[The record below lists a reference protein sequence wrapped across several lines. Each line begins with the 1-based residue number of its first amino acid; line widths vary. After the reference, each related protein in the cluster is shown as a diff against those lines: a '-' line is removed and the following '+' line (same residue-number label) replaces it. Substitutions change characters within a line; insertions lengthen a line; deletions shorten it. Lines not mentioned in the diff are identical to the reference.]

1 MLMFNK
7 KKDIDKDKKNEEE
20 KVIDEEIDDSN
31 VREIIV
37 ERRSGFNFSEV
48 IIIMIIA
55 IMFGFLLG
63 NIVNF
68 VVFNDNF
75 SSDEL
80 DELVTTYNNIIDNYY
95 EDVDKEELID
105 AGIQGMINYL
115 DDPYAT
121 YFSGDASDDFNEE
134 LDGTYDG
141 IGIEVMLSNGV
152 ISVGNVFDGSPAE
165 NSGVKVGDIVTKVND
180 TDITGKSL
188 SEVVSMISGEDSGN
202 TSKLTVNRDGVEL
215 SFELSKTTIETP
227 VVESEIYENNGK
239 NIGYIKID
247 IFNSNSYKQFN
258 SALKKLEKNNI
269 DGLVIDVRDNPGGYL
284 SEVKNILCLF
294 LNKKQVLY
302 QLQTKNETEKIY
314 GTKKSIDRDYP
325 VSVII
330 NDESASASEIL
341 ASAFKESY
349 GSHVVGI
356 NSYGKGTVQ
365 SASDLNSGD
374 TIKYTVQKWLTPDGN
389 WINDVGVVPTDRVET
404 VLQEGETL
412 TYDNDTMLQTAISV
426 VSQ

>member
-1 MLMFNK
+1 MF
-7 KKDIDKDKKNEEE
+7 KKNKNINDKENLEEV
-20 KVIDEEIDDSN
+20 KEEIEDNN

-68 VVFNDNF
+68 VVFSDSSS

-80 DELVTTYNNIIDNYY
+80 NELVSTYDNIVNNYY

-121 YFSGDASDDFNEE
+121 YFSGEASDNFNEE
-134 LDGTYDG
+134 LAGTYEG
-141 IGIEVMLSNGV
+141 IGIEVMLKDGV
-152 ISVGNVFDGSPAE
+152 VSVGNVFDNSPA
-165 NSGVKVGDIVTKVND
+165 SKAGVKVGDIVTKVND
-180 TDITGKSL
+180 TDINGKSL
-188 SEVVSMISGEDSGN
+188 TEVVNMISGNDSGKS
-202 TSKLTVNRDGVEL
+202 SKLTVTRDRQEL
-215 SFELSKTTIETP
+215 SFELSKDTIETP
-227 VVESEIYENNGK
+227 VVDSEIYESNNK
-239 NIGYIKID
+239 KIGYIKIE

-258 SALKKLEKNNI
+258 KILKKLEKNNI
-269 DGLVIDVRDNPGGYL
+269 EGLVIDVRDNPGGYL
-284 SEVKNILCLF
+284 SEVKNILSLF

-302 QLQTKNETEKIY
+302 QLQTKNKTEKVY
-314 GTKKSIDRDYP
+314 GTKKSVDRDYP

-389 WINDVGVVPTDRVET
+389 WVNDKGVVPTDRVET

-412 TYDNDTMLQTAISV
+412 TYENDTMLQTAISV
-426 VSQ
+426 VSE

>member
-1 MLMFNK
+1 MFK
-7 KKDIDKDKKNEEE
+7 KKKNNDKE
-20 KVIDEEIDDSN
+20 KVAEDITTKEEIDDNSN

-68 VVFNDNF
+68 VVFSDNS
-75 SSDEL
+75 SSDDAL
-80 DELVTTYNNIIDNYY
+80 DELVSTYDNIINNYY

-134 LDGTYDG
+134 LSGTYEG
-141 IGIEVMLSNGV
+141 IGIEVMLQDGV
-152 ISVGNVFDGSPAE
+152 VSVSNVFQDSPADKA
-165 NSGVKVGDIVTKVND
+165 GVKIGDIVTKVND
-180 TDITGKSL
+180 TDINGKSL
-188 SEVVSMISGEDSGN
+188 TEVVSMISGDDSKSK
-202 TSKLTVNRDGVEL
+202 SKLTVNREGFEL
-215 SFELSKTTIETP
+215 SFELSKDTIETP
-227 VVESEIYENNGK
+227 VVDSEIYENNGK
-239 NIGYIKID
+239 KIGYLKID

-284 SEVKNILCLF
+284 SEVKTILSLF

-302 QLQTKNETEKIY
+302 QLQTKNETEKVY
-314 GTKKSIDRDYP
+314 GTKKSVDRDYP

-349 GSHVVGI
+349 GSHIVGI

-389 WINDVGVVPTDRVET
+389 YINDKGVVPTDRVET
-404 VLQEGETL
+404 VLQDGETL
-412 TYDNDTMLQTAISV
+412 TYENDTMLQTAIRV
-426 VSQ
+426 VSE

>member
-1 MLMFNK
+1 MFKRNK
-7 KKDIDKDKKNEEE
+7 EKEEIID
-20 KVIDEEIDDSN
+20 DEEDN

-37 ERRSGFNFSEV
+37 ERRSGFSISEV
-48 IIIMIIA
+48 IIIMVIA

-68 VVFNDNF
+68 IVFDK
-75 SSDEL
+75 SSGDEKEL
-80 DELVTTYNNIIDNYY
+80 EELVTTYDNIVNNYY
-95 EDVDKEELID
+95 DDVNKEELID

-121 YFSGDASDDFNEE
+121 YFSGEASDDFNQE
-134 LDGTYDG
+134 LAGSYEG

-152 ISVGNVFDGSPAE
+152 VSVSKVFD
-165 NSGVKVGDIVTKVND
+165 NSSAFKEGIKVGDVITKVND
-180 TDITGKSL
+180 TDINGKTL
-188 SEVVSMISGEDSGN
+188 DEVVSMISGSDSKN
-202 TSKLTVNRDGVEL
+202 KAKITVTRDGEEL
-215 SFELSKTTIETP
+215 SFELSKGTIEIP
-227 VVESEIYENNGK
+227 VVSSEIYENNGK
-239 NIGYIKID
+239 KIGYIKID
-247 IFNSNSYKQFN
+247 MFSSKVYKQFN
-258 SALKKLEKNNI
+258 NALKKLEKKNI
-269 DGLVIDVRDNPGGYL
+269 EGLVIDVRDNPGGYL

-302 QLQTKNETEKIY
+302 QLQTKDETEKVY

-349 GSHVVGI
+349 GSRVVGI

-365 SASDLNSGD
+365 SASDLSSGD
-374 TIKYTVQKWLTPDGN
+374 TFKYTVQKWLTPDGN
-389 WINDVGVVPTDRVET
+389 WINDKGVVPTDRVET
-404 VLQEGETL
+404 VLQEGENL
-412 TYDNDTMLQTAISV
+412 TYENDTMLQTAISV
-426 VSQ
+426 VSE

>member
-1 MLMFNK
+1 MFK
-7 KKDIDKDKKNEEE
+7 KKKNNDKE
-20 KVIDEEIDDSN
+20 KVLENINAKEVIDDISN

-68 VVFNDNF
+68 VVFSDK
-75 SSDEL
+75 SSNKDGL
-80 DELVTTYNNIIDNYY
+80 NELVSTYDNIVNNYY

-121 YFSGDASDDFNEE
+121 YFSGDASDSFNEE
-134 LDGTYDG
+134 LSGNYEG
-141 IGIEVMLSNGV
+141 IGIEVMLKDGV
-152 ISVGNVFDGSPAE
+152 VSVGNVFDNSPAE
-165 NSGVKVGDIVTKVND
+165 DSGIKVGDIVTKVND
-180 TDITGKSL
+180 TDINGKSL
-188 SEVVSMISGEDSGN
+188 NEVVDMIG
-202 TSKLTVNRDGVEL
+202 SKNKVKITVNRDDNEIC
-215 SFELSKTTIETP
+215 FEIKKGTIETP
-227 VVESEIYENNGK
+227 VVFYETFENNNK
-239 NIGYIKID
+239 KIGYIKIE
-247 IFNSNSYKQFN
+247 IFNNNSYKQFN
-258 SALKKLEKNNI
+258 KALKKLEKNNI
-269 DGLVIDVRDNPGGYL
+269 EGLVIDVRDNPGGYL
-284 SEVKNILCLF
+284 SQVKEILCLF
-294 LNKKQVLY
+294 LKKKQVLY
-302 QLQTKNETEKIY
+302 QLQTKDKIEKVY
-314 GTKKSIDRDYP
+314 GTKKSVNRSYP

-349 GSHVVGI
+349 GSHIVGI

-389 WINDVGVVPTDRVET
+389 FINDKGVVPTDRVET
-404 VLQEGETL
+404 VLKDGEVL
-412 TYDNDTMLQTAISV
+412 TYDNDTMLKTAISV
-426 VSQ
+426 VSE

>member
-1 MLMFNK
+1 MFK
-7 KKDIDKDKKNEEE
+7 KKTNNDKENIIEDITTK
-20 KVIDEEIDDSN
+20 EEIDDNSN

-68 VVFNDNF
+68 VVFSDN
-75 SSDEL
+75 SSSNDEL
-80 DELVTTYNNIIDNYY
+80 DELVSTYDNIVNNYY

-134 LDGTYDG
+134 LSGTYEG
-141 IGIEVMLSNGV
+141 IGIEVMLKDGV
-152 ISVGNVFDGSPAE
+152 VSVSNVFDGSPA
-165 NSGVKVGDIVTKVND
+165 SKAGVKVGDIVTKVND
-180 TDITGKSL
+180 TDINGKSL
-188 SEVVSMISGEDSGN
+188 TEVVNMISGSDSGK
-202 TSKLTVNRDGVEL
+202 SSELTVTRDGQEL
-215 SFELSKTTIETP
+215 SFELHKGTIETP
-227 VVESEIYENNGK
+227 VVNSEIYENNGK
-239 NIGYIKID
+239 KIGYIKIE

-258 SALKKLEKNNI
+258 KTLKKLEKNNI
-269 DGLVIDVRDNPGGYL
+269 EGLVIDVRDNPGGYL
-284 SEVKNILCLF
+284 SEVENILCLF

-302 QLQTKNETEKIY
+302 QLQTKSKTEKVY

-389 WINDVGVVPTDRVET
+389 WVNDKGVVPTDRVET

-412 TYDNDTMLQTAISV
+412 TYDNDTMLHTAISV
-426 VSQ
+426 VSE

>member
-1 MLMFNK
+1 MFK
-7 KKDIDKDKKNEEE
+7 KNNNTKDKENLEDV
-20 KVIDEEIDDSN
+20 KVEEIDDSN

-68 VVFNDNF
+68 VVFNDK
-75 SSDEL
+75 SSNGNEL

-121 YFSGDASDDFNEE
+121 YFSGDASQNFNEE
-134 LDGTYDG
+134 LEGTYEG
-141 IGIEVMLSNGV
+141 IGVEVMLKDGI
-152 ISVGNVFDGSPAE
+152 ISVGNVFDGSPA
-165 NSGVKVGDIVTKVND
+165 SKVGVKIGDVITKVND
-180 TDITGKSL
+180 TDVTGKSL
-188 SEVVSMISGEDSGN
+188 TEVVNMISGSDTKS
-202 TSKLTVNRDGVEL
+202 SKLTVTRDGEEL
-215 SFELSKTTIETP
+215 SFELSKETIETP
-227 VVESEIYENNGK
+227 IVDSEIYENNNK
-239 NIGYIKID
+239 KIGYIKID

-258 SALKKLEKNNI
+258 DALKKLEKKNI
-269 DGLVIDVRDNPGGYL
+269 EGLVIDVRDNPGGYL
-284 SEVKNILCLF
+284 SEVKSILSLF

-302 QLQTKNETEKIY
+302 QLQTKTETEKVY

-389 WINDVGVVPTDRVET
+389 WVNDIGVVPTDRVET
-404 VLQEGETL
+404 VLKDGETL
-412 TYDNDTMLQTAISV
+412 NYDNDTMLQTAISV
-426 VSQ
+426 VSE

>member
-1 MLMFNK
+1 MFKKNK
-7 KKDIDKDKKNEEE
+7 NSKDKENLEEV
-20 KVIDEEIDDSN
+20 KVEELDDSN

-68 VVFNDNF
+68 VVFSDNS
-75 SSDEL
+75 SSDKEL
-80 DELVTTYNNIIDNYY
+80 DELVTTYDNIINNYY

-121 YFSGDASDDFNEE
+121 YFSGEASEDFNQE
-134 LDGTYDG
+134 LAGNYEG
-141 IGIEVMLSNGV
+141 IGVEIMLNNGV
-152 ISVGNVFDGSPAE
+152 VSVSRVFDNSPA
-165 NSGVKVGDIVTKVND
+165 SKVGVKVGDVVIKVND

-188 SEVVSMISGEDSGN
+188 TEVVSMISGENSGN
-202 TSKLTVNRDGVEL
+202 KSKLTVARNGEEL
-215 SFELSKTTIETP
+215 SFELAKGTIEVP
-227 VVESEIYENNGK
+227 VVNSEIYENNGK
-239 NIGYIKID
+239 KIGYIKID
-247 IFNSNSYKQFN
+247 LFSSKVYKQFN
-258 SALKKLEKNNI
+258 SALKNLEKNNI
-269 DGLVIDVRDNPGGYL
+269 QGLVIDVRDNPGGYL
-284 SEVKNILCLF
+284 SGVKSILCLF
-294 LNKKQVLY
+294 LDKRQVLY
-302 QLQTKNETEKIY
+302 QLQTKNKTEKIY
-314 GTKKSIDRDYP
+314 GTKKSIERDYP

-330 NDESASASEIL
+330 NDESASAAEIL

-349 GSHVVGI
+349 GSRIVGI

-365 SASDLNSGD
+365 SASDLKSGD

-389 WINDVGVVPTDRVET
+389 YINDKGVVPTDRVEN
-404 VLQEGETL
+404 VLQEGEIL
-412 TYDNDTMLQTAISV
+412 TFDNDVMLQTAINV
-426 VSQ
+426 VSE

>member
-1 MLMFNK
+1 MFKNR
-7 KKDIDKDKKNEEE
+7 KDKSIIEEDTI
-20 KVIDEEIDDSN
+20 KEEIDDSN

-68 VVFNDNF
+68 VVFSDG
-75 SSDEL
+75 SSSNKEL

-95 EDVDKEELID
+95 EDVDREELID

-121 YFSGDASDDFNEE
+121 YFSGEASNEFNEE
-134 LDGTYDG
+134 LAGNYEG
-141 IGIEVMLSNGV
+141 IGIEIMLNNATVRVSR
-152 ISVGNVFDGSPAE
+152 VFDNSPASKAGIKE
-165 NSGVKVGDIVTKVND
+165 GDIVTKVND
-180 TDITGKSL
+180 TDIKGKAL
-188 SEVVSMISGEDSGN
+188 TEVVSMISGENSGDK
-202 TSKLTVNRDGVEL
+202 SKLGVTRNGEEL
-215 SFELSKTTIETP
+215 SFELAKGTIEVP
-227 VVESEIYENNGK
+227 VVSSEVYESNGK
-239 NIGYIKID
+239 KIGYIKID
-247 IFNSNSYKQFN
+247 LFSSKVYKQFN
-258 SALKKLEKNNI
+258 SALKKLEKSDI
-269 DGLVIDVRDNPGGYL
+269 EGLVIDVRDNPGGYL

-294 LNKKQVLY
+294 LNKRQVLY
-302 QLQTKNETEKIY
+302 QLQTKSETEKIY
-314 GTKKSIDRDYP
+314 GTKKTIDRNYS

-349 GSHVVGI
+349 GSHIVGI

-389 WINDVGVVPTDRVET
+389 WINDNGVVPTDRVES

-412 TYDNDTMLQTAISV
+412 TYENDTMLQTAISL
-426 VSQ
+426 VSE

>member
-1 MLMFNK
+1 MFK
-7 KKDIDKDKKNEEE
+7 KNNNTKDKENLEDV
-20 KVIDEEIDDSN
+20 KVEEIDDSN

-68 VVFNDNF
+68 VVFNDK
-75 SSDEL
+75 SSNGDEL

-121 YFSGDASDDFNEE
+121 YFSGDASDNFNEE

-152 ISVGNVFDGSPAE
+152 ISVGNVFHGSPAE

-202 TSKLTVNRDGVEL
+202 TSKLTVNRNGEEL

-227 VVESEIYENNGK
+227 VVESEIYEFEYDY
-239 NIGYIKID
+239 NIYA
-247 IFNSNSYKQFN
+247 Y
-258 SALKKLEKNNI
+258 
-269 DGLVIDVRDNPGGYL
+269 
-284 SEVKNILCLF
+284 
-294 LNKKQVLY
+294 
-302 QLQTKNETEKIY
+302 
-314 GTKKSIDRDYP
+314 
-325 VSVII
+325 
-330 NDESASASEIL
+330 
-341 ASAFKESY
+341 
-349 GSHVVGI
+349 
-356 NSYGKGTVQ
+356 
-365 SASDLNSGD
+365 
-374 TIKYTVQKWLTPDGN
+374 
-389 WINDVGVVPTDRVET
+389 
-404 VLQEGETL
+404 
-412 TYDNDTMLQTAISV
+412 
-426 VSQ
+426 

>member
-1 MLMFNK
+1 MFNK
-7 KKDIDKDKKNEEE
+7 KKDIDEDKKNEEE
-20 KVIDEEIDDSN
+20 KVVDEEIDDSN

-68 VVFNDNF
+68 VVFNDNS

-134 LDGTYDG
+134 LSGTYEG

-239 NIGYIKID
+239 NIGCIKID

-426 VSQ
+426 VSE

>member
-1 MLMFNK
+1 MFKKNK
-7 KKDIDKDKKNEEE
+7 NSKDKENLEEV
-20 KVIDEEIDDSN
+20 KVEELDDSN

-68 VVFNDNF
+68 VVFSDNS
-75 SSDEL
+75 SSDKEL
-80 DELVTTYNNIIDNYY
+80 DELVTTYDNIINNYY

-121 YFSGDASDDFNEE
+121 YFSGEASEDFNQE
-134 LDGTYDG
+134 LAGNYEG
-141 IGIEVMLSNGV
+141 IGVEIMLNNGV
-152 ISVGNVFDGSPAE
+152 VSVSRVFDNSPA
-165 NSGVKVGDIVTKVND
+165 SKAGVKVGDVVIKVND

-188 SEVVSMISGEDSGN
+188 TEVVSMISGENSGN
-202 TSKLTVNRDGVEL
+202 KSKLTVTRNGEEL
-215 SFELSKTTIETP
+215 SFELAKGTIEVP
-227 VVESEIYENNGK
+227 VVNSQIYENNGK
-239 NIGYIKID
+239 KIGYIKID
-247 IFNSNSYKQFN
+247 LFSSKVYKQFN
-258 SALKKLEKNNI
+258 STLKNLEKNNI
-269 DGLVIDVRDNPGGYL
+269 QGLVIDVRDNPGGYL

-294 LNKKQVLY
+294 LDKKQVLY
-302 QLQTKNETEKIY
+302 QLQTKNKTEKIY
-314 GTKKSIDRDYP
+314 GTKKSIERDYP

-330 NDESASASEIL
+330 NDESASAAEIL

-349 GSHVVGI
+349 GSRIVGI

-389 WINDVGVVPTDRVET
+389 WVNDKGVVPTDRVET
-404 VLQEGETL
+404 VLQEGEIL
-412 TYDNDTMLQTAISV
+412 TFDNDVMLQTAINV
-426 VSQ
+426 VSE

>member
-1 MLMFNK
+1 MFRK
-7 KKDIDKDKKNEEE
+7 KKNNDKENIIEDITTK
-20 KVIDEEIDDSN
+20 EEIDDNSN

-68 VVFNDNF
+68 VVFSDNS
-75 SSDEL
+75 SSDDAL
-80 DELVTTYNNIIDNYY
+80 DELVSTYDNIINNYY

-134 LDGTYDG
+134 LSGTYEG
-141 IGIEVMLSNGV
+141 IGIEVMLQDGV
-152 ISVGNVFDGSPAE
+152 VSVSNVFQDSPADKA
-165 NSGVKVGDIVTKVND
+165 GVKIGDIVTKVND
-180 TDITGKSL
+180 TDINGKSL
-188 SEVVSMISGEDSGN
+188 TEVVSMISGDDSKSK
-202 TSKLTVNRDGVEL
+202 SKLTVNREGFEL
-215 SFELSKTTIETP
+215 SFELSKDTIETP
-227 VVESEIYENNGK
+227 VVDSEIYENNGK
-239 NIGYIKID
+239 KIGYLKID

-284 SEVKNILCLF
+284 SEVKTILSLF

-302 QLQTKNETEKIY
+302 QLQTKNETEKVY
-314 GTKKSIDRDYP
+314 GTKKSVDRDYP

-349 GSHVVGI
+349 GSHIVGI

-389 WINDVGVVPTDRVET
+389 WVNDKGVVPTDRVET

-412 TYDNDTMLQTAISV
+412 TYENDTMLQTAISV
-426 VSQ
+426 VSE

>member
-1 MLMFNK
+1 MFK
-7 KKDIDKDKKNEEE
+7 KKKNNDKENIIEDITTK
-20 KVIDEEIDDSN
+20 EEIDDNSN

-68 VVFNDNF
+68 VVFSD
-75 SSDEL
+75 SSSSGDEL
-80 DELVTTYNNIIDNYY
+80 DELVSTYDNIVNNYY

-121 YFSGDASDDFNEE
+121 YFSGEASDDFNEE
-134 LDGTYDG
+134 LSGNYEG
-141 IGIEVMLSNGV
+141 IGIEVMLKDGV
-152 ISVGNVFDGSPAE
+152 ISVGNVFDNSPA
-165 NSGVKVGDIVTKVND
+165 SKAGVKVGDIVTKVND
-180 TDITGKSL
+180 TDINGKSL
-188 SEVVSMISGEDSGN
+188 TEVVSMISGDNSKSK
-202 TSKLTVNRDGVEL
+202 SKLTVNREGVEL
-215 SFELSKTTIETP
+215 SFELSKDTIETP
-227 VVESEIYENNGK
+227 VVDSEIYENNGK
-239 NIGYIKID
+239 RIGYIKIE

-258 SALKKLEKNNI
+258 KALKKLEKNNI
-269 DGLVIDVRDNPGGYL
+269 EGLVIDVRDNPGGYL
-284 SEVKNILCLF
+284 SEVKNILSLF

-302 QLQTKNETEKIY
+302 QLQTKNKTEKVY
-314 GTKKSIDRDYP
+314 GTKKSVDRDYL

-389 WINDVGVVPTDRVET
+389 WVNDKGVVPTDRVET

-412 TYDNDTMLQTAISV
+412 TYENDTMLQTAISV
-426 VSQ
+426 VSE

>member
-1 MLMFNK
+1 MF
-7 KKDIDKDKKNEEE
+7 KKNKNINDKENLEEV
-20 KVIDEEIDDSN
+20 KEEIEDNN

-68 VVFNDNF
+68 VVFSDSSS

-80 DELVTTYNNIIDNYY
+80 DELVSTYDNIVNNYY

-121 YFSGDASDDFNEE
+121 YFSGEASDNFNEE
-134 LDGTYDG
+134 LAGTYEG
-141 IGIEVMLSNGV
+141 IGIEVMLKDGV
-152 ISVGNVFDGSPAE
+152 VSVGNVFDNSPA
-165 NSGVKVGDIVTKVND
+165 SKAGVKVGDIVTKVND
-180 TDITGKSL
+180 TDINGKSL
-188 SEVVSMISGEDSGN
+188 TEVVNMISGNDSGKS
-202 TSKLTVNRDGVEL
+202 SKLTVTRDGQEL
-215 SFELSKTTIETP
+215 SFELSKDTIETP
-227 VVESEIYENNGK
+227 VVDSEIYESNNK
-239 NIGYIKID
+239 KIGYIKIE

-258 SALKKLEKNNI
+258 KILKKLEKNNI
-269 DGLVIDVRDNPGGYL
+269 EGLVIDVRDNPGGYL
-284 SEVKNILCLF
+284 SEVKNILSLF

-302 QLQTKNETEKIY
+302 QLQTKNKTEKVY
-314 GTKKSIDRDYP
+314 GTKKSVDRDYP

-389 WINDVGVVPTDRVET
+389 WVNDKGVVPTDRVET

-412 TYDNDTMLQTAISV
+412 TYENDTMLQRAISV
-426 VSQ
+426 VSE

>member
-1 MLMFNK
+1 MFKKNK
-7 KKDIDKDKKNEEE
+7 NIKDIEKLEEV
-20 KVIDEEIDDSN
+20 KVEELDDSN

-68 VVFNDNF
+68 VVFSD
-75 SSDEL
+75 SSSSNDEL
-80 DELVTTYNNIIDNYY
+80 DELVSTYDNIVNNYY

-121 YFSGDASDDFNEE
+121 YFSGEASDDFNEE
-134 LDGTYDG
+134 LSGTYEG

-152 ISVGNVFDGSPAE
+152 ISVSNVFDNSPA
-165 NSGVKVGDIVTKVND
+165 SKAGVKVGDIVTKVND
-180 TDITGKSL
+180 TDINGKSL
-188 SEVVSMISGEDSGN
+188 TEVVSMISGDDSKSK
-202 TSKLTVNRDGVEL
+202 SKLTVNREGVEL
-215 SFELSKTTIETP
+215 SFELSKDTIETP
-227 VVESEIYENNGK
+227 VVSSEIYEDNGK
-239 NIGYIKID
+239 KIGYIKID
-247 IFNSNSYKQFN
+247 LFSLNVYKQFN
-258 SALKKLEKNNI
+258 SALKALEKNNI
-269 DGLVIDVRDNPGGYL
+269 EGLVIDVRDNPGGYL
-284 SEVKNILCLF
+284 SQVKDIMCLF

-302 QLQTKNETEKIY
+302 QLQTKNETEKVY
-314 GTKKSIDRDYP
+314 GTKKRVDRDYP

-349 GSHVVGI
+349 GSRIVGI

-389 WINDVGVVPTDRVET
+389 WVNDKGVVPTDRVET

-412 TYDNDTMLQTAISV
+412 TYENDTMLQTAISV
-426 VSQ
+426 VSE

>member
-1 MLMFNK
+1 MFK
-7 KKDIDKDKKNEEE
+7 KNNKDKEILEEVVE
-20 KVIDEEIDDSN
+20 LDDSN

-68 VVFNDNF
+68 VVFSDNS
-75 SSDEL
+75 SSDKEL
-80 DELVTTYNNIIDNYY
+80 DELVTTYDNIINNYY

-121 YFSGDASDDFNEE
+121 YFSGEASEDFNQE
-134 LDGTYDG
+134 LAGNYEG
-141 IGIEVMLSNGV
+141 IGVEVMLNNGV
-152 ISVGNVFDGSPAE
+152 VSVSRVFDNSPA
-165 NSGVKVGDIVTKVND
+165 SKAGVKVGDVVIKVND
-180 TDITGKSL
+180 NDITGKSL
-188 SEVVSMISGEDSGN
+188 TEVVSMISGKNSGN
-202 TSKLTVNRDGVEL
+202 KSKLTVTRNGEEL
-215 SFELSKTTIETP
+215 SFELAKGTIEVP
-227 VVESEIYENNGK
+227 VVNSQIYENNGK
-239 NIGYIKID
+239 KIGYIKID
-247 IFNSNSYKQFN
+247 LFSSKVYKQFN
-258 SALKKLEKNNI
+258 SALKNLEKNNI
-269 DGLVIDVRDNPGGYL
+269 QGLVIDVRDNPGGYL

-294 LNKKQVLY
+294 LDKKQVLY
-302 QLQTKNETEKIY
+302 QLQTKNKTEKIY
-314 GTKKSIDRDYP
+314 GTKKSIERDYP

-330 NDESASASEIL
+330 NDESASAAEIL

-349 GSHVVGI
+349 GSRIVGI

-389 WINDVGVVPTDRVET
+389 WVNDKGVVPTDRVEN
-404 VLQEGETL
+404 VLQEGEIL
-412 TYDNDTMLQTAISV
+412 TFDNDVMLQTAINV
-426 VSQ
+426 VSE

>member
-1 MLMFNK
+1 MFKNN
-7 KKDIDKDKKNEEE
+7 KDKVIKKEKN
-20 KVIDEEIDDSN
+20 IDEEIDDSN
-31 VREIIV
+31 VRKIIV

-48 IIIMIIA
+48 IVIMIIA

-68 VVFNDNF
+68 VVFDSR
-75 SSDEL
+75 SSNEDEL
-80 DELVTTYNNIIDNYY
+80 DELVSTYDNIINNYY

-105 AGIQGMINYL
+105 AGIRGMINYL

-121 YFSGDASDDFNEE
+121 YFSGDASQDFNEE
-134 LDGTYDG
+134 LSGTYEG
-141 IGIEVMLSNGV
+141 IGIEVMLKDGV
-152 ISVGNVFDGSPAE
+152 ISVGNVFDNSPAE

-188 SEVVSMISGEDSGN
+188 SEVVSMISGENSKK
-202 TSKLTVNRDGVEL
+202 TSKLTVNRNGKEL
-215 SFELSKTTIETP
+215 SFELSKAKIETP
-227 VVESEIYENNGK
+227 IVDSDIYENNGK
-239 NIGYIKID
+239 KIGYIKIE

-258 SALKKLEKNNI
+258 NALKKLEKNNI
-269 DGLVIDVRDNPGGYL
+269 EGLVIDVRDNPGGYL

-302 QLQTKNETEKIY
+302 QLQTKSEKEKVY
-314 GTKKSIDRDYP
+314 GTKKSIDRNYP

-365 SASDLNSGD
+365 SASDLSSGD

-389 WINDVGVVPTDRVET
+389 FINDKGVVPTDRVET

-412 TYDNDTMLQTAISV
+412 TFENDTMLQKAISV
-426 VSQ
+426 VSE

>member
-1 MLMFNK
+1 MFKRNK
-7 KKDIDKDKKNEEE
+7 EKEEIID
-20 KVIDEEIDDSN
+20 DEENN

-37 ERRSGFNFSEV
+37 ERRSGFSISEV
-48 IIIMIIA
+48 IIIMVIA

-68 VVFNDNF
+68 IVFDKNNG
-75 SSDEL
+75 DEKEL
-80 DELVTTYNNIIDNYY
+80 EELVTTYDNIVNNYY
-95 EDVDKEELID
+95 DDVNKEELID

-121 YFSGDASDDFNEE
+121 YFSGEASDDFNQE
-134 LDGTYDG
+134 LAGSYEG

-152 ISVGNVFDGSPAE
+152 VSVSKVFD
-165 NSGVKVGDIVTKVND
+165 NSSAFKEGIKVGDVITKVND
-180 TDITGKSL
+180 TDINGKTL
-188 SEVVSMISGEDSGN
+188 DEVVSMISGEDSKN
-202 TSKLTVNRDGVEL
+202 KAKITVTRDGEEL
-215 SFELSKTTIETP
+215 SFELSKGTIEIP
-227 VVESEIYENNGK
+227 VVSSEIYENNGK
-239 NIGYIKID
+239 KIGYIKID
-247 IFNSNSYKQFN
+247 MFSSKVYKQFN
-258 SALKKLEKNNI
+258 SALKKLEKKNI
-269 DGLVIDVRDNPGGYL
+269 EGLVIDVRDNPGGYL

-294 LNKKQVLY
+294 LNKKHVLY
-302 QLQTKNETEKIY
+302 QLQTKDETEKVY

-330 NDESASASEIL
+330 NDESASAAEIL

-349 GSHVVGI
+349 GSRVVGI

-374 TIKYTVQKWLTPDGN
+374 TIKYTVQKWLTPKGN
-389 WINDVGVVPTDRVET
+389 WVNDKGVVPTDRVET

-412 TYDNDTMLQTAISV
+412 TYENDTMLQTAISV
-426 VSQ
+426 ISE

>member
-1 MLMFNK
+1 MFNK

-152 ISVGNVFDGSPAE
+152 ISVGNVFHGSPAE

-404 VLQEGETL
+404 VLQEGEIL
-412 TYDNDTMLQTAISV
+412 TYENDTMLQTAISV

>member
-1 MLMFNK
+1 MFKKNK
-7 KKDIDKDKKNEEE
+7 KENVEDVNIDVE
-20 KVIDEEIDDSN
+20 DDN
-31 VREIIV
+31 IREVIV
-37 ERRSGFNFSEV
+37 ERRSGFSISEV

-68 VVFNDNF
+68 VVFNDNS

-134 LDGTYDG
+134 LSGTYEG
-141 IGIEVMLSNGV
+141 IGIEVMLKDGV
-152 ISVGNVFDGSPAE
+152 VSVGNVFDNSPA
-165 NSGVKVGDIVTKVND
+165 SKAGVKVGDIVTKVND
-180 TDITGKSL
+180 TDINGKSL
-188 SEVVSMISGEDSGN
+188 TEVVSMISGDDSKSK
-202 TSKLTVNRDGVEL
+202 SKLTVNREGVEL
-215 SFELSKTTIETP
+215 SFELSKDTIETP
-227 VVESEIYENNGK
+227 VVDSEIYENNGK
-239 NIGYIKID
+239 RIGYIKIE

-258 SALKKLEKNNI
+258 KTLKKLEKNNI
-269 DGLVIDVRDNPGGYL
+269 EGLVIDVRDNPGGYL

-412 TYDNDTMLQTAISV
+412 TYENDTMLQTAISV
-426 VSQ
+426 VSE

>member
-1 MLMFNK
+1 MFKKNK
-7 KKDIDKDKKNEEE
+7 NSKDKENLEEV
-20 KVIDEEIDDSN
+20 KVEELDDSN

-68 VVFNDNF
+68 VVFSDNS
-75 SSDEL
+75 SSDKEL
-80 DELVTTYNNIIDNYY
+80 DELVTTYDNIINNYY
-95 EDVDKEELID
+95 EDVDKEKLID

-121 YFSGDASDDFNEE
+121 YFSGEASEDFNQE
-134 LDGTYDG
+134 LAGNYEG
-141 IGIEVMLSNGV
+141 IGVEIMLNNGV
-152 ISVGNVFDGSPAE
+152 VSVSRVFDNSPA
-165 NSGVKVGDIVTKVND
+165 SKAGVKVGDVVIKVND
-180 TDITGKSL
+180 TDITAKSL
-188 SEVVSMISGEDSGN
+188 TEVVSMISGENSGN
-202 TSKLTVNRDGVEL
+202 KSKLTVTRNGEEL
-215 SFELSKTTIETP
+215 SFELAKGTIEVP
-227 VVESEIYENNGK
+227 VVNSQIYENNGK
-239 NIGYIKID
+239 KIGYIKID
-247 IFNSNSYKQFN
+247 LFSSKVYKQFN
-258 SALKKLEKNNI
+258 SALKNLEKNNI
-269 DGLVIDVRDNPGGYL
+269 QGLVIDVRDNPGGYL

-294 LNKKQVLY
+294 LDKKQVLY
-302 QLQTKNETEKIY
+302 QLQTKNKTEKIY
-314 GTKKSIDRDYP
+314 GTKKSIERDYP

-330 NDESASASEIL
+330 NDESASAAEIL

-349 GSHVVGI
+349 GSRIVGI

-389 WINDVGVVPTDRVET
+389 WVNDKGVVPTDRVEN
-404 VLQEGETL
+404 VLQEGEIL
-412 TYDNDTMLQTAISV
+412 TFDNDVMLQTAINV
-426 VSQ
+426 VSE

>member
-1 MLMFNK
+1 MFKNR
-7 KKDIDKDKKNEEE
+7 KDKSIIEEDTI
-20 KVIDEEIDDSN
+20 KEEIDDSN

-68 VVFNDNF
+68 VVFSDG
-75 SSDEL
+75 SSSNKEL

-95 EDVDKEELID
+95 EDVDREELID

-121 YFSGDASDDFNEE
+121 YFSGEASNEFNEE
-134 LDGTYDG
+134 LAGNYEG
-141 IGIEVMLSNGV
+141 IGIEIMLNNATVRVSR
-152 ISVGNVFDGSPAE
+152 VFDNSPASKAGIKE
-165 NSGVKVGDIVTKVND
+165 GDIVTKVND
-180 TDITGKSL
+180 TDIKGKAL
-188 SEVVSMISGEDSGN
+188 TEVVSMISGKNSGDK
-202 TSKLTVNRDGVEL
+202 SKLTVTRNGEEL
-215 SFELSKTTIETP
+215 SFELAKGTIEVP
-227 VVESEIYENNGK
+227 VVSSEVYESNGK
-239 NIGYIKID
+239 KIGYIKID
-247 IFNSNSYKQFN
+247 LFSSKVYKQFN
-258 SALKKLEKNNI
+258 SALKKLEKSDI
-269 DGLVIDVRDNPGGYL
+269 EGLVIDVRDNPGGYL

-294 LNKKQVLY
+294 LNKRQVLY
-302 QLQTKNETEKIY
+302 QLQTKSETEKIY
-314 GTKKSIDRDYP
+314 GTKKTIDRNYS

-349 GSHVVGI
+349 GSHIVGI

-389 WINDVGVVPTDRVET
+389 WINDNGVVPTDRVES

-412 TYDNDTMLQTAISV
+412 TYENDTMLQTAISL
-426 VSQ
+426 VSE

>member
-1 MLMFNK
+1 MFKKNK
-7 KKDIDKDKKNEEE
+7 NSKDKENLEEV
-20 KVIDEEIDDSN
+20 KVEELDDSN

-68 VVFNDNF
+68 VVFSDNS
-75 SSDEL
+75 SSDKEL
-80 DELVTTYNNIIDNYY
+80 DELVTTYDNIINNYY
-95 EDVDKEELID
+95 EDVDKEKLID

-121 YFSGDASDDFNEE
+121 YFSGEASEDFNQE
-134 LDGTYDG
+134 LAGNYEG
-141 IGIEVMLSNGV
+141 IGVEVMLNNGIV
-152 ISVGNVFDGSPAE
+152 SVSRVFDNSPA
-165 NSGVKVGDIVTKVND
+165 SKAGVKVGDVVIKVND

-188 SEVVSMISGEDSGN
+188 TEVVSMISGENSGN
-202 TSKLTVNRDGVEL
+202 KSKLTVTRNGEEL
-215 SFELSKTTIETP
+215 SFELAKGTIEVP
-227 VVESEIYENNGK
+227 VVNSQIYENNGK
-239 NIGYIKID
+239 KIGYIKID
-247 IFNSNSYKQFN
+247 LFSSKVYKQFN
-258 SALKKLEKNNI
+258 SALKNLEKNNI
-269 DGLVIDVRDNPGGYL
+269 QGLVIDVRDNPGGYL

-294 LNKKQVLY
+294 LDKKQVLY
-302 QLQTKNETEKIY
+302 QLQTKNKTEKIY
-314 GTKKSIDRDYP
+314 GTKKSIERDYP

-330 NDESASASEIL
+330 NDESASAAEIL

-349 GSHVVGI
+349 DSRIVGI

-365 SASDLNSGD
+365 SASDLKSGD

-389 WINDVGVVPTDRVET
+389 WVNDKGVVPTDRVET
-404 VLQEGETL
+404 VLQEGEIL
-412 TYDNDTMLQTAISV
+412 TFDNDVMLQTAINV
-426 VSQ
+426 VSE

>member
-1 MLMFNK
+1 MFKRNK
-7 KKDIDKDKKNEEE
+7 EKEEIIDDEEE
-20 KVIDEEIDDSN
+20 N

-37 ERRSGFNFSEV
+37 ERRSGFSISEV
-48 IIIMIIA
+48 IIIMVIA

-68 VVFNDNF
+68 IVFDK
-75 SSDEL
+75 SGSDEKEL
-80 DELVTTYNNIIDNYY
+80 EELVTTYDNIVNNYY
-95 EDVDKEELID
+95 DDVNKEELID

-121 YFSGDASDDFNEE
+121 YFSGEASDDFNQE
-134 LDGTYDG
+134 LAGSYEG
-141 IGIEVMLSNGV
+141 IGIEVMLNNGV
-152 ISVGNVFDGSPAE
+152 VSVSKVFD
-165 NSGVKVGDIVTKVND
+165 NSSASKKGVKVGDVITKVND
-180 TDITGKSL
+180 IDINGKTL
-188 SEVVSMISGEDSGN
+188 KEVVSMISGSDSKN
-202 TSKLTVNRDGVEL
+202 KAKITVTRDGEEL
-215 SFELSKTTIETP
+215 SFELSKGTIEIP
-227 VVESEIYENNGK
+227 VVSSEIYENNGK
-239 NIGYIKID
+239 KIGYIKID
-247 IFNSNSYKQFN
+247 MFSSKVYKQFN
-258 SALKKLEKNNI
+258 NALKKLENKNI
-269 DGLVIDVRDNPGGYL
+269 EGLVIDVRDNPGGYL

-302 QLQTKNETEKIY
+302 QLQTKDETEKVY

-349 GSHVVGI
+349 GSRVVGI

-365 SASDLNSGD
+365 SASDLSSGD
-374 TIKYTVQKWLTPDGN
+374 TFKYTVQKWLTPDGN
-389 WINDVGVVPTDRVET
+389 WVNDKGVVPTDRVET

-412 TYDNDTMLQTAISV
+412 TYENDTMLQTAISV
-426 VSQ
+426 ISE